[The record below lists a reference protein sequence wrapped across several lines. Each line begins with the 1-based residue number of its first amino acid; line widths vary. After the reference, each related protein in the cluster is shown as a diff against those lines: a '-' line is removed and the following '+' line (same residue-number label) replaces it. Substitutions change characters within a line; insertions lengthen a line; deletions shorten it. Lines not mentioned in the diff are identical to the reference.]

1 MVLILKISL
10 AHAYMV
16 MGSSEVRTFL
26 ISDYCCS
33 FRIII
38 FLFQTKQKIGFYS
51 RLMEAFPAA

>member
-16 MGSSEVRTFL
+16 MVLVRSQNF
-26 ISDYCCS
+26 SD
-33 FRIII
+33 FR
-38 FLFQTKQKIGFYS
+38 LLLQFQDYYFAVPNKKKIGFYP